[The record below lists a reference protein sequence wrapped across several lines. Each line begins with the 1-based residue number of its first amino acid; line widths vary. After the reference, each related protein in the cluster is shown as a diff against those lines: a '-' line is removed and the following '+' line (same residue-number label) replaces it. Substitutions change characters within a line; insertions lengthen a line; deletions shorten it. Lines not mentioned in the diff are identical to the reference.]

1 MLLPLTLTA
10 ALLAQT
16 DPAATTTPAPTAT
29 TTTAVDDA
37 QSAQRAAEAAQKAAE
52 AAQKAAEAVTRIAD
66 VMAPPAAVA
75 AAANATPDEKWVG
88 NVGLGLTFITGNAQ
102 TLTLTG
108 SASASRQFGMWMLGL
123 KANGAYGLANPDTNS
138 SSVTNTTARRAMVS
152 VRGDRAFGDGF
163 AAIFATA
170 GGEFDHMKNIESRG
184 IGELGASLTF
194 FNKKEATYEKLYLRA
209 DLAARG
215 GHETRFQYFPTPANV
230 DPYGVIILAPRAAIT
245 FRWGFSEYVRFSEEF
260 EVIPYVLAPELGRT
274 LINSTTK
281 LNARLTETL
290 SLATSLLLS
299 YDSKPPV
306 AAGGSPRKE
315 LDVALT
321 VGVEAAF

>member
-10 ALLAQT
+10 ALLAQ
-16 DPAATTTPAPTAT
+16 AETTTPKPAET
-29 TTTAVDDA
+29 TPVVETDN
-37 QSAQRAAEAAQKAAE
+37 SQKAAE
-52 AAQKAAEAVTRIAD
+52 AAQKAAEAALKAAEAVERIANA
-66 VMAPPAAVA
+66 VAPQQA
-75 AAANATPDEKWVG
+75 AAAAAAADPEPKWIG
-88 NVGLGLTFITGNAQ
+88 NIGLGLTFITGNAQ

-108 SASASRQFGMWMLGL
+108 SASASRQFGAWMLGL

-138 SSVTNTTARRAMVS
+138 SSVTNTTARRASAS
-152 VRGDRAFGDGF
+152 VRGDRTFGDGF
-163 AAIFATA
+163 AAIFATV

-184 IGELGASLTF
+184 LGELGASLTF
-194 FNKKEATYEKLYLRA
+194 FNMKEATYEKLYLRA

-215 GHETRFQYFPTPANV
+215 GHETRFQYFPNPVVV
-230 DPYGVIILAPRAAIT
+230 DPYGVVILAPRAAFT

-260 EVIPYVLAPELGRT
+260 EVIPYVLAPELGRV

-290 SLATSLLLS
+290 SLATSLLLN

-306 AAGGSPRKE
+306 PVGGAPRKE

>member
-10 ALLAQT
+10 ALLAQA
-16 DPAATTTPAPTAT
+16 DAPTTTAAPAPTT
-29 TTTAVDDA
+29 TLTDDA
-37 QSAQRAAEAAQKAAE
+37 TSAQKAAEAAQKAAE
-52 AAQKAAEAVTRIAD
+52 AAQKAADAVTRIAD
-66 VMAPPAAVA
+66 AVAPQAPA
-75 AAANATPDEKWVG
+75 AAAAATAPEEKWVG
-88 NVGLGLTFITGNAQ
+88 NLGLGLTFITGNAQ

-108 SASASRQFGMWMLGL
+108 TASASRQFGAWMLGL
-123 KANGAYGLANPDTNS
+123 KANGAYGLANPDTNAS
-138 SSVTNTTARRAMVS
+138 AVTSTTARRAAAS
-152 VRGDRAFGDGF
+152 VRGDRTFGDGF

-170 GGEFDHMKNIESRG
+170 GGEFDHMKNIESRAL
-184 IGELGASLTF
+184 GELGASLTF

-215 GHETRFQYFPTPANV
+215 GHETRFQYFPTPVVV
-230 DPYGVIILAPRAAIT
+230 DPYGVIILAPRAAFT
-245 FRWGFSEYVRFSEEF
+245 FRWGFSEHVRFSEEF
-260 EVIPYVLAPELGRT
+260 EVIPYVLAPELGRV

-290 SLATSLLLS
+290 SLATSLLLN

-306 AAGGSPRKE
+306 PTGGAPRKE